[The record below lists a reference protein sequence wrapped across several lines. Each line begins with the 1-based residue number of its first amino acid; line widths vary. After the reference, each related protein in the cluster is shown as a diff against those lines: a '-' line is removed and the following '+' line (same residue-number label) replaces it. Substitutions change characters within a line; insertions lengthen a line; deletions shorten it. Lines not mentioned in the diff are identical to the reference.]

1 MLLGELL
8 SALGISTRI
17 CDEMGLHENV
27 WVSVKPMTEDI
38 LNDSPVSMVNIGDT
52 FVKVRKKNFYIIDKF
67 SSTAKEV
74 SGRVSSSITEKSYAL
89 IMVDI
94 DIDIDLR
101 NQKNRCSY
109 DVVWFDIEGV
119 VRVKRS
125 LWLLNKFVEMVSS

>member
-1 MLLGELL
+1 
-8 SALGISTRI
+8 
-17 CDEMGLHENV
+17 
-27 WVSVKPMTEDI
+27 MTEDI

-52 FVKVRKKNFYIIDKF
+52 FVKVRKKSFYIIDKF

-94 DIDIDLR
+94 DIDIDLL

-109 DVVWFDIEGV
+109 DVVWFDIDGV

-125 LWLLNKFVEMVSS
+125 LWLLDKLVETVSS